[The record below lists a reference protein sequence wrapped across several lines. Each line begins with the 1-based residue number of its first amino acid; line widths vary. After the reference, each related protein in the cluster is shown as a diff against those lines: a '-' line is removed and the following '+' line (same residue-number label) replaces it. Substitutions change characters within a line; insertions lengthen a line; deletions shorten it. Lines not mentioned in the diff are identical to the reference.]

1 MAGKSRRNRR
11 EVISDKL
18 NILDTKIASLTEKL
32 SKLQDEKNA
41 LESELIEMDEAE
53 KKAKEEADMKEL
65 INIMNSKGISV
76 DELKDMMLN
85 KNKVDNEN
93 Q

>member
-18 NILDTKIASLTEKL
+18 NILDTKIALLTEKL

>member
-18 NILDTKIASLTEKL
+18 NILDTKIASLSEKL

-85 KNKVDNEN
+85 KNKADNEN